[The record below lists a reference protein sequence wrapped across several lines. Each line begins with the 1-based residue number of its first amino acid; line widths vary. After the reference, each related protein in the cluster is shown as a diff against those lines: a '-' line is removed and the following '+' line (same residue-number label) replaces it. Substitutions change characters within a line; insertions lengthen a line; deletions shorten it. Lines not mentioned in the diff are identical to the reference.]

1 MVYDIVSI
9 ICRLEVEVRPLMMIQ
24 NYLLARTFENRGYT
38 QEFLDNLDDPSYGQL
53 GNLELFLQTLR
64 GVYDRR
70 DLIILLPDF
79 DMDGIMSGCCGFAA
93 LAELGFRVGLFALTP
108 ADGYGFTADTI
119 DRVRQAYPDA
129 RAILTSDVG
138 ISCHD
143 GVAAAKAA
151 GMTVLVTDHHKP
163 PDVLPA
169 ADVIV
174 DPMLNGDTYEH
185 GAICGAFVL
194 YQCMQAYANRYCDRR
209 VQEQIRRLRVFAGIG
224 TISDS
229 MPLVYENRQIVRDA
243 GAISRLV
250 FSGGSDY
257 IVKNIPGTP
266 VYQSAFRGL
275 YELYLRLSTVGRIHD
290 SEDIDEQLFGYY
302 LAPMFNSVKRMDG
315 DLRRAFGVFFGQTQA
330 DDVSYLYDLNDRR
343 KQTVSDALADMAKL
357 DQPFAPY
364 IYFSTASLGILGLLA
379 QRLLIDN
386 DKPCIVVAQQPD
398 GSFKGSGRSFDWYP
412 FLSRTKGLKYYAGGH
427 ETAFGVKF
435 RNLFEVQELRD
446 FLKTDLRAVLS
457 SLPAGTLSVKP
468 DFVIDHNGTGDT
480 VIDILAFVEYMEELK
495 RFKPFGHGFPEP
507 NIALRFRPEEAEWKQ
522 MGSVRQHLKLELPRG
537 LEVLLW
543 NQGPKIKLQGNTG
556 QDLVVMGHLGR
567 SEFRGIETVNFTGV
581 LQDIE

>member
-1 MVYDIVSI
+1 MYDIASI

-143 GVAAAKAA
+143 GIAAAKTA

-174 DPMLNGDTYEH
+174 DPMLNSDTYEH

-446 FLKTDLRAVLS
+446 FLKTFFES
-457 SLPAGTLSVKP
+457 TWKPLPMKP
-468 DFVIDHNGTGDT
+468 
-480 VIDILAFVEYMEELK
+480 LC
-495 RFKPFGHGFPEP
+495 
-507 NIALRFRPEEAEWKQ
+507 
-522 MGSVRQHLKLELPRG
+522 G
-537 LEVLLW
+537 LW
-543 NQGPKIKLQGNTG
+543 TN
-556 QDLVVMGHLGR
+556 
-567 SEFRGIETVNFTGV
+567 
-581 LQDIE
+581 